1 MTSKGKHQKHP
12 PLKRSNIGNYNRC
25 EWAIYGTNCGDIK
38 SFFNMVSDQLNS
50 VSLVYVDADHGDEEK
65 DTHYHI
71 GKKQFSTSKTQEWS
85 HFDDRLNSIDADA
98 AIVNGNHYPAKKQ
111 IIIIDE
117 KKKDSLYR
125 RVDQLTDIDIVIV
138 NESEEEIFD
147 FVKDKMKENTQ
158 VFLKNQKTELIDHL
172 NNTIQESKPPLRA
185 LILAGGKSQRMGFDK
200 SQITY
205 HGELSQ
211 EEYLSGLF
219 GKLGVEA
226 YISKKY
232 DYTSKAKDELIIT
245 DKFVDMGPFGAIA
258 SAMMNDPNCAW
269 LVVACDLPFLNADLI
284 NRLIDNRN
292 TSKIATAYRGIE
304 NRFPEPLIT
313 IYEPRAYQRF
323 LSFLSLGYACP
334 RKVLINSD
342 IQEIVLEDMQ
352 AIVNANT
359 PEEMDAAK
367 RILSDGK

>member
-12 PLKRSNIGNYNRC
+12 PLKRSNIGHYNLC

-38 SFFNMVSDQLNS
+38 SFFDMVSDQLNS
-50 VSLVYVDADHGDEEK
+50 VSLVYVDADHGDEQK

-71 GKKQFSTSKTQEWS
+71 GKKQFSTRKTQEWS

-98 AIVNGNHYPAKKQ
+98 AIINGNHYPAKKQ
-111 IIIIDE
+111 IIIIDD
-117 KKKDSLYR
+117 KKKDSLHR

-147 FVKDKMKENTQ
+147 FVKDKMNENTQ
-158 VFLKNQKTELIDHL
+158 VFLSTQKTELIDHL
-172 NNTIQESKPPLRA
+172 NNAIQESKPPLRA

-205 HGELSQ
+205 HGDVSQ
-211 EEYLSGLF
+211 EIHLQDLF
-219 GKLGVEA
+219 KNIGVEA
-226 YISKKY
+226 YLSKRY
-232 DYTSKAKDELIIT
+232 DYVSKVEDELVIT
-245 DKFVDMGPFGAIA
+245 DKLVDMGPFGAIS
-258 SAMMNDPNCAW
+258 SAMMYDPNCAW
-269 LVVACDLPFLNADLI
+269 LVVACDLPFLNKEI
-284 NRLIDNRN
+284 ITRLIEGRN
-292 TSKIATAYRGIE
+292 ASKIATAFRGVD
-304 NRFPEPLIT
+304 NPFPEPLIT

-342 IQEIVLEDMQ
+342 IEELVLEDMLS
-352 AIVNANT
+352 ITNANT
-359 PEEMDAAK
+359 PEEMKAAK
-367 RILSDGK
+367 QILSNGN